1 MIFSHHAIPPIS
13 KNKLYSVGK
22 FKVFLL
28 KSCGRLFF
36 YETESDILAGL
47 GKLESLEQHFQQD
60 GTVSRSPR
68 TRAGERNPRTN
79 SSVPGSSVTNHYPI
93 GKTNW

>member
-36 YETESDILAGL
+36 YETESDILAGW
-47 GKLESLEQHFQQD
+47 G
-60 GTVSRSPR
+60 
-68 TRAGERNPRTN
+68 A
-79 SSVPGSSVTNHYPI
+79 
-93 GKTNW
+93 